1 MNKTDFLMRFN
12 MKELKELCKQNN
24 VIGISKLKKSDLI
37 NIMVDLQEFD
47 YLYETVAEEQ
57 KLETIIEDIEDV
69 GDDLT
74 DASWNCACD
83 EVCGECADEPI
94 ILHLPIKRLNLES
107 VVIKKDFQL
116 LKPKNYD
123 KAYTKGKLI
132 LEKFK
137 C

>member
-1 MNKTDFLMRFN
+1 MDKSNFLMRYN
-12 MKELKELCKQNN
+12 MRELKEYCKENN

-47 YLYETVAEEQ
+47 YLYETMADETELEMIVEEPVAE
-57 KLETIIEDIEDV
+57 L
-69 GDDLT
+69 GDK
-74 DASWNCACD
+74 SWNCPCD
-83 EVCGECADEPI
+83 EICGECAEEPI

-107 VVIKKDFQL
+107 VVINKM

-123 KAYTKGKLI
+123 KAYTKGKL
-132 LEKFK
+132 EKFK

>member
-1 MNKTDFLMRFN
+1 MGKAEFLMKFN
-12 MKELKELCKQNN
+12 MRELKEHCKENN

-47 YLYETVAEEQ
+47 YLYETMADETQ
-57 KLETIIEDIEDV
+57 LETIIEEEEKK
-69 GDDLT
+69 GE
-74 DASWNCACD
+74 NKD
-83 EVCGECADEPI
+83 EKDDEPI
-94 ILHLPIKRLNLES
+94 ILHLPIDRLNLES
-107 VVIKKDFQL
+107 VKINKDFQL

-123 KAYTKGKLI
+123 KMYVKGKLI

>member
-1 MNKTDFLMRFN
+1 MDKSNFLMRYN
-12 MKELKELCKQNN
+12 MRELKEYCKENN

-47 YLYETVAEEQ
+47 YLYETMADETELEMIVEEPVAEPVAE
-57 KLETIIEDIEDV
+57 L
-69 GDDLT
+69 GDK
-74 DASWNCACD
+74 SWNCPCD
-83 EVCGECADEPI
+83 EICGECAEEPI

-107 VVIKKDFQL
+107 VVINKM